1 MVRLTDLIGTGD
13 RKRQQSP
20 SSLKPLVPDRNK
32 SAGNQEYL
40 QASDLESLYGI
51 PERPD
56 RRENND
62 ESTSETAE
70 KAMFSAV
77 DQQPS
82 RQTPEFRET
91 STVPQGKQPVPN
103 AQYQPEALEQPDQF
117 VSFGNPP
124 SPKEQLPGTPAYH
137 KDAAPQTFTA
147 SDDRRFQE
155 EADAIHIELLDLLDD
170 IYSEGRDNKVLTVER
185 LVDPVIRLIN
195 VCRSS
200 NVILRKAVRLKKGG
214 ETLTTH
220 SLNVATLGIKIGIS
234 RGYTQ
239 EKLFSLAVCALL
251 GDIGMTRVSP
261 AILNKKGKLEPEEF
275 QEIKNHV
282 EYSREICQQIG
293 NKFPFLAPIVY
304 QIHERENGNGYPEGL
319 RGGNIHEFAK
329 IIGMC
334 DVYIAM
340 TSPKSHRTDF
350 SGYETLQQIISRRG
364 IDFNAIIIKSLIDVI
379 SVFPLES
386 LVKLNNGSIG
396 RVIDIS
402 SVHPTRPKLLI
413 LVNSEGE
420 RLKTGKIMDLEREP
434 LLYIEDPDIEE
445 GAIL

>member
-1 MVRLTDLIGTGD
+1 MNAVKGWSTGKLRELADIRVSNVDKKIYPSEKSVKLCNYMDVYGNEYVTDKI
-13 RKRQQSP
+13 QFME
-20 SSLKPLVPDRNK
+20 
-32 SAGNQEYL
+32 A
-40 QASDLESLYGI
+40 
-51 PERPD
+51 
-56 RRENND
+56 
-62 ESTSETAE
+62 
-70 KAMFSAV
+70 SAV
-77 DQQPS
+77 
-82 RQTPEFRET
+82 
-91 STVPQGKQPVPN
+91 PQVEQPVPGD
-103 AQYQPEALEQPDQF
+103 QYPPEASEQTDQLLSLETPPASKQP
-117 VSFGNPP
+117 
-124 SPKEQLPGTPAYH
+124 LPGTPAYH
-137 KDAAPQTFTA
+137 QDIGPQAATV
-147 SDDRRFQE
+147 SDDRRFHE

-170 IYSEGRDNKVLTVER
+170 VYSEGREGKVLTVER
-185 LVDPVIRLIN
+185 LVEPVLRLIN
-195 VCRSS
+195 VCRNS

-220 SLNVATLGIKIGIS
+220 SLNVTTLAIKIGIS

-239 EKLFSLAVCALL
+239 EKLFSLTVCALL

-261 AILNKKGKLEPEEF
+261 AILNKKGKLDPEEF
-275 QEIKNHV
+275 QEIKNHLKC
-282 EYSREICQQIG
+282 SCDICQQVG

-304 QIHERENGNGYPEGL
+304 QIHERENGNGYPDGL

-340 TSPKSHRTDF
+340 TSPTSQRTNF

-364 IDFNAIIIKSLIDVI
+364 IDFNAVIIKSLIDVI

-402 SVHPTRPKLLI
+402 PVHPTRPKLLI

-420 RLKTGKIMDLEREP
+420 RLKTGKIMDLEKEP